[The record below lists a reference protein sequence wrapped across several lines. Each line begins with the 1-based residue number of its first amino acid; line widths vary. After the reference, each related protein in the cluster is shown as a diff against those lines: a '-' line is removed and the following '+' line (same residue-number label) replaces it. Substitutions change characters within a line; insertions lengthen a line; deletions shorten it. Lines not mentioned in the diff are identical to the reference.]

1 MEITK
6 HLTLF
11 QNTADYEAFLNSDDF
26 VRPNVSYTLDTDIVY
41 YNDVI
46 VDYFKE
52 YFTIENTGEEDL
64 VIYQVAMMEELG
76 ELTTLSYKT
85 EESEWAEV
93 TDAVTVGPGE
103 KVSFKGIVDSSN
115 QVGTFVTEGNTAFSV
130 KGNAMSLLYG
140 DDFEDKVELSEENH
154 LLAFAFLF
162 FECMNITDASKLIL
176 PATKLTGSC
185 YFTMFGG
192 CTNLVSAPE
201 LPATTLATYCYSY
214 MFQGCT
220 SLVSAPE
227 LPATT
232 LATYCYQYMFDGCTS
247 LVSAPELPATT
258 LASVCYSYM
267 FYRCTS
273 LVSAPELPATTL
285 ANNCYSYMFDGCTSL
300 ASAPELPATTLTSGC
315 YRYMFQGCTSLVSAP
330 ELPATTLATYCY
342 SYMFDGC
349 TSLVSA
355 PELLATT
362 LATYCYSGMFQG
374 CSKLNKITM
383 LATDISAAGCLYT
396 WVNNVSSSGTF
407 IKNPS
412 MTSLPNGANG
422 IPNGWTVVD
431 YEG

>member
-1 MEITK
+1 M
-6 HLTLF
+6 
-11 QNTADYEAFLNSDDF
+11 NSDEF
-26 VRPNVSYTLDTDIVY
+26 VTPNVSYVLDTDTVY
-41 YNDVI
+41 FNDFFI
-46 VDYFKE
+46 DYSKE
-52 YFTIENTGEEDL
+52 YFTIENTGSEALTFQL
-64 VIYQVAMMEELG
+64 VKNATAQTVSYMESDSSDWVDTSDVITVAPQSEIKLKG
-76 ELTTLSYKT
+76 AIIPVISYGIGT
-85 EESEWAEV
+85 F
-93 TDAVTVGPGE
+93 
-103 KVSFKGIVDSSN
+103 KVS
-115 QVGTFVTEGNTAFSV
+115 GNTTYNV
-130 KGNAMSLLYG
+130 KGNVMSLLYG
-140 DDFEDKVELSEENH
+140 DEFSDKTDLTGNDYVFYRLFEYNTKLVDSLN
-154 LLAFAFLF
+154 
-162 FECMNITDASKLIL
+162 LIL
-176 PATKLTGSC
+176 PATTLTK
-185 YFTMFGG
+185 
-192 CTNLVSAPE
+192 
-201 LPATTLATYCYSY
+201 YCYQG
-214 MFQGCT
+214 MFRDCT

-232 LATYCYQYMFDGCTS
+232 LVNTCYEYMFGNCASLASAPELPATTLATNCYSYMFHGCTS
-247 LVSAPELPATT
+247 LASAPELPATT
-258 LASVCYSYM
+258 LASNCYDNM

>member
-258 LASVCYSYM
+258 LASVCYS
-267 FYRCTS
+267 
-273 LVSAPELPATTL
+273 
-285 ANNCYSYMFDGCTSL
+285 
-300 ASAPELPATTLTSGC
+300 
-315 YRYMFQGCTSLVSAP
+315 
-330 ELPATTLATYCY
+330 
-342 SYMFDGC
+342 
-349 TSLVSA
+349 
-355 PELLATT
+355 
-362 LATYCYSGMFQG
+362 GMFQG